1 METPLITYNLKERG
15 RKYRGTDRDYNIPQ
29 LVKYING
36 NECQEK
42 VKNRDLVG
50 FYGHWARRRF
60 GMNPNEGG
68 LNEDGK
74 PFYIEPAIVTT
85 YLKASDN
92 GNIEHKAEFLK
103 TDSGAVAEKLFNS
116 RTGGFSSAIESGSD
130 GWFFYGFDYV
140 LEPNYTNNR
149 GYMLDDC
156 DVDLNDPEQL
166 EKLIYNEQLRGV
178 LYLLDNAEKQ
188 AGITNNVIENL
199 RTENEDLLCKL
210 ANAERELNV
219 FKRKHKSVSS
229 VFYDDSNKTDG
240 GAMNVLLVAND
251 RKHKFLDSI
260 KIFNETKNLPTFESP
275 PQENDHEYNNLLYR
289 FLHK

>member
-68 LNEDGK
+68 LHEDGK

-103 TDSGAVAEKLFNS
+103 TDSGAVAEKLFSS
-116 RTGGFSSAIESGSD
+116 RTGGFSSAIEGSRD

-188 AGITNNVIENL
+188 AGITNNVRENL
-199 RTENEDLLCKL
+199 RTENGDLLCKL

-260 KIFNETKNLPTFESP
+260 KVFNETKNLPTFESP